1 MGTITGKIY
10 SRTNQA
16 SLDAKYGPYN
26 SADEAYESLGADGDI
41 AVGLTVGILNA
52 ETGKIEDYW
61 FYGGTARE
69 NLVVKL
75 RYDGTFLTVNGE
87 SWQLNLDR
95 PKCNRPEIDVYQPA
109 NPPNAP
115 YAYGIPNEVHIS
127 SNTPGATIIYTKAMW
142 DETAGDYAEVVTP
155 TLETGIVYTGPI
167 MVTEG
172 EKYKIVAVAIK
183 EGWMNSD
190 MSTPATTQYVE
201 VAIPE
206 GEQFGGTE
214 KLKDNGAIEF

>member
-1 MGTITGKIY
+1 MSIIQGQIY
-10 SRTNQA
+10 SNTNQA
-16 SLDAKYGPYN
+16 SLDAKYGPYE
-26 SADEAYESLGADGDI
+26 SADEAFELLYADGDI

-87 SWQLNLDR
+87 AWQLNLDR
-95 PKCNRPEIDVYQPA
+95 PKCIQPEIDTY
-109 NPPNAP
+109 NAGGSP
-115 YAYGIPNEVHIS
+115 SDPRASGIPNEVHIS
-127 SNTPGATIIYTKAMW
+127 SRTPGSTILYTKAMW
-142 DETAGDYAEVVTP
+142 DETAGAYEEVVTP

-167 MVTEG
+167 TVTEG

-183 EGWMNSD
+183 EGWMNSNV
-190 MSTPATTQYVE
+190 STPAIAQYVA
-201 VAIPE
+201 VNIPE
-206 GEQFGGTE
+206 GSQFGGTE
-214 KLKDNGAIEF
+214 KMKDNGQIEF